1 MAWGGFT
8 PASPLL
14 TVKSDGPEAP
24 AASLCER
31 LAAKGYS
38 TVGVAAPAA
47 VSQPLSAPVETE
59 TPAAAPADPADPSLP
74 VSLDNTLKE
83 MQAFAAEHPELGPIA
98 GRSKATFLENLTAA
112 WQKQNAAAESDGAAP
127 EAPVEEELPVSMGNT
142 LKEMQA
148 FAAEHPELG
157 EIAGKTKAA
166 FFASLSEA
174 WSKSTTAAAEP
185 VA

>member
-74 VSLDNTLKE
+74 MSLDNTLKE

-98 GRSKATFLENLTAA
+98 GRSKAAFLENLTAA
-112 WQKQNAAAESDGAAP
+112 WQKTSAAAPVAEAP
-127 EAPVEEELPVSMGNT
+127 PAAPVEEELPVGMGNT
-142 LKEMQA
+142 LKEMQ
-148 FAAEHPELG
+148 
-157 EIAGKTKAA
+157 
-166 FFASLSEA
+166 
-174 WSKSTTAAAEP
+174 
-185 VA
+185 